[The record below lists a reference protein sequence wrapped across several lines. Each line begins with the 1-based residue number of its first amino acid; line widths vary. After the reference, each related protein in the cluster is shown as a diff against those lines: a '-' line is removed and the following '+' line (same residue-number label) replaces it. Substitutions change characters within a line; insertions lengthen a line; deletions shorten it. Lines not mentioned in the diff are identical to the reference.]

1 MLKFITHL
9 RQRYRVVLNANS
21 HDAKKYPQVLEQLTL
36 AEAFFRKGKFNE
48 TLPLQIAIIGPT
60 QAGKSSL
67 TNVFLQ
73 TQNAGVSPLAGYTVQ
88 PQGFCY
94 GLELAACKKVA
105 EYFAPFVQV
114 STEHLNKERFDCYT
128 LSEIPAVDSFQN
140 VDADLSALL
149 PLKMRINPH
158 LHSTELSLTPPC
170 VFWDTPDFDS
180 IDSTDYREGVL
191 KTIALADVI
200 ILAVSKEKYAD
211 QTVWETLK
219 LIEPLRQPTL
229 ICVNKLS
236 DDSEAIILESLK
248 EKWHDYRR
256 DDFPDVMPLLYQ
268 QLTKSPEIPNSQQSV
283 LFELAKK
290 VQREKHHRREQKLL
304 HTHWEQW
311 TKPLRAEHIV
321 IEAWQ
326 TLIEKAIEQA
336 LSDYER
342 DYLNH
347 PHHYETFQQAVAAL
361 LLLLE
366 IPSLAKAMMTARRIL
381 LYPFKSVQRLFDRKH
396 FAATSHEMT
405 VLTQLVTHTLTNTQH
420 QLLDKHSHHAL
431 WREIAEQLRQSRATI
446 LNEFNYAAETYH
458 QNFQQDVE
466 LAAQGLYAKLK
477 EQPLILNMLRATRI
491 TADAAVIALT
501 LYTGGIGLS
510 DLAIAPAML
519 MLTNLLTES
528 AIGNYMK
535 KVETDLK
542 TQQLEAVKVQL
553 FAPLAQRLCHLPQQI
568 KTETHFAI
576 SPEQLA
582 AVEAKF
588 DNKPHGLRLL

>member
-1 MLKFITHL
+1 MLEFITHL
-9 RQRYRVVLNANS
+9 RQRYHVVLNSNS
-21 HDAKKYPQVLEQLTL
+21 NEARNYQSIFEQLTL
-36 AEAFFRKGKFNE
+36 AEAFFRKGKFCE

-73 TQNAGVSPLAGYTVQ
+73 SQNAGVSPLAGYTVH
-88 PQGFCY
+88 PQGFCHSV
-94 GLELAACKKVA
+94 ELSKCNDLAD
-105 EYFAPFVQV
+105 YFAPFVRV
-114 STEHLNKERFDCYT
+114 SSDELSKSRFDSYA
-128 LSEIPAVDSFQN
+128 LSSPPFEGGRGGC
-140 VDADLSALL
+140 ALV
-149 PLKMRINPH
+149 P
-158 LHSTELSLTPPC
+158 SC

-211 QTVWETLK
+211 QTVWDTLK
-219 LIEPLRQPTL
+219 LIEPLRQPLL

-236 DDSEAIILESLK
+236 EGSETIILESLK

-256 DDFPDVMPLLYQ
+256 DNFPDVMPLLYQ
-268 QLTKSPEIPNSQQSV
+268 SVTKSPEIPLEKQRV
-283 LFELAKK
+283 LFDLAKK
-290 VQREKHHRREQKLL
+290 VQREKHHRREQKLVQ
-304 HTHWEQW
+304 TYWQEW
-311 TKPLRAEHIV
+311 TKPLRAEHEIYQ
-321 IEAWQ
+321 AWRA
-326 TLIEKAIEQA
+326 LIDNAIEQA

-347 PHHYETFQQAVAAL
+347 PRHYETFQQAIATL

-366 IPSLAKAMMTARRIL
+366 IPSVAKVMITARKVL
-381 LYPFKSVQRLFDRKH
+381 LYPIKKIRRLFSSNRKH
-396 FAATSHEMT
+396 LVATSHEMT
-405 VLTQLVTHTLTNTQH
+405 ALTQIFNHMLTNLAH
-420 QLLDKHSHHAL
+420 ELVDKSGTSL
-431 WREIAEQLRQSRATI
+431 WRELSKQLSQNRTTILGEFNHIAED
-446 LNEFNYAAETYH
+446 YH

-466 LAAQGLYAKLK
+466 LAAQGLYSKLE
-477 EQPLILNMLRATRI
+477 EQPFVLNTLRATRV
-491 TADAAVIALT
+491 TADAAVVALT
-501 LYTGGIGLS
+501 LYTGGIGLH

-535 KVETDLK
+535 KVEADLK
-542 TQQLEAVKVQL
+542 IQQLAAVKTQI
-553 FAPLAQRLCHLPQQI
+553 FKPFAQRLHALPNQI

-582 AVEAKF
+582 AVETKF
-588 DNKPHGLRLL
+588 NEKPHGLRLL